1 MPDQLRD
8 DMREARRVSGMGWAE
23 FARMSGFGVPYLRNV
38 ENGNRRVTEPVATA
52 YDQILKT
59 GGKFAAALA
68 DAAPADIPWN
78 QAGAT
83 LAVLTSLME
92 GRRVDRRG
100 FLAAGVALS
109 ASTNNWATAISC
121 TLLEPRARAVDGS
134 SLIAGLEGR
143 LDHLRH
149 VDDALGS
156 GEVYMAARS
165 DLALAVAAIK
175 SRRYQGDNLS
185 RMYAIAAEAARQV
198 GWSAFDQGRFGVAQS
213 YFDASLRAS
222 AECGDAVAGAYTLSF
237 AAIQCYS
244 SPGLANRAVSFVDTA
259 RSQVRG
265 RSTPRME
272 AMLAARAAR
281 AWSKDGAKEETKRE
295 LHLARAALDKGRR
308 EGDPNFLYWVD
319 YGEVEMIAGSSA
331 LDLGDPAEALR
342 CFEAG
347 MQAYPGDEQYP
358 RSHAI
363 YLSRAAEAHLALHDL
378 DAAVATGRHAAAC
391 LGSVDS
397 ARSAS
402 QLRGLR
408 EKLAPHRAY
417 AGVRD
422 FLDAGQVQKLA

>member
-1 MPDQLRD
+1 MSDQLRH
-8 DMREARRVSGMGWAE
+8 DMRQARRASGMGWAE
-23 FARMSGFGVPYLRNV
+23 FARACGFGVAYLRNV
-38 ENGNRRVTEPVATA
+38 ENGNRRVTESVAVA
-52 YDQILKT
+52 YDRVLEADGT
-59 GGKFAAALA
+59 FAAALA
-68 DAAPADIPWN
+68 DAAPVDVSWN

-109 ASTNNWATAISC
+109 ASTGNWAAAIGRN
-121 TLLEPRARAVDGS
+121 LQEPRAVEVDSS
-134 SLIAGLEGR
+134 SLLAGLEGR
-143 LDHLRH
+143 LNLLRH
-149 VDDALGS
+149 VDDELGS
-156 GEVYMAARS
+156 GEVFTAARS
-165 DLALAVAAIK
+165 DLALVVAAIK
-175 SRRYQGDNLS
+175 SRRYKDDLLA
-185 RMYAIAAEAARQV
+185 RLYAIATEAARQV
-198 GWSAFDQGRFGVAQS
+198 GWAAFDQGRVGLAQS

-222 AECGDAVAGAYTLSF
+222 ATCGDVVAGAYTLSF

-259 RSQVRG
+259 RAQTRG

-281 AWSKDGAKEETKRE
+281 AWSKDGAKEETKHQ
-295 LHLARAALDKGRR
+295 LHLARSALDKGRR
-308 EGDPNFLYWVD
+308 EDDPGFLYWVD
-319 YGEVEMIAGSSA
+319 YGEIEMIAGSSA
-331 LDLGDPAEALR
+331 LELGDPAEALR
-342 CFEAG
+342 RFEAG

-363 YLSRAAEAHLALHDL
+363 YLARAAEAHLALHDL
-378 DAAVATGRHAAAC
+378 DAAVAKGRHAAAC

-408 EKLAPHRAY
+408 KKLAPHAGH

-422 FLDAGQVQKLA
+422 FLEAGQAQEFA

>member
-1 MPDQLRD
+1 MPDQLRH
-8 DMREARRVSGMGWAE
+8 DMRQARRASGTGWTE
-23 FARMSGFGVPYLRNV
+23 FARVSGFGVAYLRNV
-38 ENGNRRVTEPVATA
+38 ENGNRRVTESVAAA
-52 YDQILKT
+52 YDRVLDT
-59 GGKFAAALA
+59 GGRFAAALA
-68 DAAPADIPWN
+68 DAGPVDVSWN
-78 QAGAT
+78 RAGAT

-109 ASTNNWATAISC
+109 ASTNNWVTAIGR
-121 TLLEPRARAVDGS
+121 TLLEPRATPVDGS
-134 SLIAGLEGR
+134 SVLAGLEGR
-143 LDHLRH
+143 LQLLRH
-149 VDDALGS
+149 VDDELGS
-156 GEVYMAARS
+156 GEVFAAARS

-175 SRRYQGDNLS
+175 SLRYKGDQLS
-185 RMYAIAAEAARQV
+185 RLYAITTEAARQV
-198 GWSAFDQGRFGVAQS
+198 GWAAFDQGRVGVAQS

-222 AECGDAVAGAYTLSF
+222 AECGDVVAGAYTLSF

-244 SPGLANRAVSFVDTA
+244 SPGLAGRAVSFVDTA
-259 RSQVRG
+259 RTQVRG

-281 AWSKDGAKEETKRE
+281 AWSKGGAKEETKHQ

-308 EGDPNFLYWVD
+308 EEDPGFLYWVD
-319 YGEVEMIAGSSA
+319 YGEIEMIAGSSA
-331 LDLGDPAEALR
+331 LELGDPAGALR
-342 CFEAG
+342 HFEAG

-363 YLSRAAEAHLALHDL
+363 YLARAAEAHLALHDL

-391 LGSVDS
+391 LGAVDS

-408 EKLAPHRAY
+408 EKLAPHTAH
-417 AGVRD
+417 AAVRD
-422 FLDAGQVQKLA
+422 FLEAGQAQKLA